1 MKDLIRSKTNNAE
14 DFSEKYKK
22 VKFISDDDLPL
33 KKKLHLTQNFGI
45 LKMSIKFQCNYLFC
59 FS

>member
-1 MKDLIRSKTNNAE
+1 MKDLIRSKTNNSE

-45 LKMSIKFQCNYLFC
+45 LKMSIKF
-59 FS
+59 